1 MHPKSLAEKC
11 PKILY
16 LSNLDIKNRYMKR
29 ILKLLIYDT
38 PQDYKSKMQ
47 PKRVIGE
54 KCFLEGYVTIA
65 WLNWKTFIQCSKLKR
80 GNFAAHHSQQIKC
93 SVTEILN

>member
-1 MHPKSLAEKC
+1 
-11 PKILY
+11 
-16 LSNLDIKNRYMKR
+16 MKR
-29 ILKLLIYDT
+29 ILKLLIHDT

-54 KCFLEGYVTIA
+54 KCFSESYVTIA

-80 GNFAAHHSQQIKC
+80 GNFAAHNSQQIKY